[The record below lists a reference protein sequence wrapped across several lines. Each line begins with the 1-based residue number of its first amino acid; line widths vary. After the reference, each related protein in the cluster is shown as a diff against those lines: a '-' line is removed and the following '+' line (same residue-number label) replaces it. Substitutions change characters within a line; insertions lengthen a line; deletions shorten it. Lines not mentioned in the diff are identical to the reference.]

1 MSRTACDHDVLIVG
15 AGISGIGMAAHL
27 EMMCP
32 DRSYAILERRTGLGG
47 TWDLFRYPGVRSDSD
62 MHTLGFVFEPWKHEK
77 SIADGPAIVEYLNR
91 IVDERGIRQHI
102 TFDSKV
108 LAADWDSAG
117 ACWRITVEDGSGARR
132 VVTANWLY
140 LGTGYYDYDE
150 PYDAGFDF
158 SEFEGQVVHPQ
169 FWPADLDYAG
179 KNVVV
184 VGSGA
189 TAVTI
194 VPAISDEAKSVT
206 MLQRTPT
213 WMFSRPAKDALANF
227 LRKILP
233 EGLAYR
239 ITRWKNVFLQD
250 KSFKTA
256 REKPQKVKDFLLK
269 KIGKVMGPD
278 YDLAPFT
285 PPYNPW
291 EQRLCLVPDD
301 DLFEAIKKG
310 KAYVVTGRIAAFDR
324 DGVKLE
330 DGRHLP
336 ADIVVTATG
345 LKLAVAGKIAVSQ
358 DGAPVDFAERFYY
371 KGCMFSNLSNFS
383 AVFGYLNASWTLRAD
398 IISVYVCKVLNHMKS
413 TGADVATPFLPAD
426 HGLVEDDIFD
436 FSSGY
441 IQRSKHILPKN
452 AVDLR
457 WRLNQDYRFDR
468 KALATSPI
476 DDGVLRFDRIQSWCV
491 QAEMSDSSGLRG
503 PRFCHL

>member
-1 MSRTACDHDVLIVG
+1 MSLTACDHDVLIVG

-32 DRSYAILERRTGLGG
+32 HRSYALLERRENLGG

-77 SIADGPAIVEYLNR
+77 SIADGPSILDYLND
-91 IVDERGIRQHI
+91 IVDERGIREHI
-102 TFDSKV
+102 AFDSKV
-108 LAADWDSAG
+108 VSADWSSAD
-117 ACWRITVEDGSGARR
+117 ACWRVTIERGDGRR
-132 VVTANWLY
+132 EVTTANWLY
-140 LGTGYYDYDE
+140 LGTGYYDYDD

-158 SEFEGQVVHPQ
+158 SAFEGQVVHPQ
-169 FWPADLDYAG
+169 FWPGDLDFQG

-194 VPAISDEAKSVT
+194 VPAMSEGAAKVT

-213 WMFSRPAKDALANF
+213 WMFSRPAKDAVANF
-227 LRKILP
+227 LRKWLP
-233 EGLAYR
+233 EKAAYR
-239 ITRWKNVFLQD
+239 ITRWKNVVLQD
-250 KSFKTA
+250 QGFKRA
-256 REKPQKVKDFLLK
+256 REKPEKVKEFLHK
-269 KIGKVMGPD
+269 KIEQALGPK
-278 YDLAPFT
+278 YDKDAFT

-301 DLFEAIKKG
+301 DLFEAMKKD
-310 KAYVVTGRIAAFDR
+310 KAEVVTGQIAGFDT
-324 DGVKLE
+324 DGVRLT

-358 DGAPVDFAERFYY
+358 DGRPVEFAERFYY
-371 KGCMFSNLSNFS
+371 KGCMFSNLPNFS
-383 AVFGYLNASWTLRAD
+383 VVFGYLNASWTLRAD
-398 IISVYVCKVLNHMKS
+398 LNSEYVCKVLGHMERA
-413 TGADVATPFLPAD
+413 GANVATPHLPED
-426 HGLVEDDIFD
+426 HGLVEDDLFD

-441 IQRSKHILPKN
+441 IQRGKHIMPKS
-452 AVDLR
+452 AVDLP

-468 KALATSPI
+468 KALASTPI
-476 DDGVLRFDRIQSWCV
+476 DDGVLRFEQVETAGVDRQLEA
-491 QAEMSDSSGLRG
+491 AE
-503 PRFCHL
+503 